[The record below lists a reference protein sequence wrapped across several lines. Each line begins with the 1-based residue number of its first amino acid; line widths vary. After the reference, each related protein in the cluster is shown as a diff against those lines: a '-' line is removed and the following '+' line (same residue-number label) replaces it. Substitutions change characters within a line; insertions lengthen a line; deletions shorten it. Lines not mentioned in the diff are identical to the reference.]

1 MAHGASIRLSTM
13 DLSILSKNKVSLVTL
28 DEKYLPI
35 AIVLPIEGHSRQ
47 SKLMHAQVDFAAHNN
62 ISSNNILT
70 TLGDKDRIYKFEKIF
85 TKRWIYTYCT

>member
-35 AIVLPIEGHSRQ
+35 AIVLPFEGHPRQ
-47 SKLMHAQVDFAAHNN
+47 SKLNN
-62 ISSNNILT
+62 RAKMVHRSTEWKKEKSIKDVVVENICY
-70 TLGDKDRIYKFEKIF
+70 D
-85 TKRWIYTYCT
+85 